1 MVLIHFMFVFEN
13 TYNYVTIQ
21 LRVAVFKE
29 SPPWQGGEGEVL
41 LCLIK
46 TPPTSPCKGEDLN
59 TCN

>member
-29 SPPWQGGEGEVL
+29 SPPWQGGEGE
-41 LCLIK
+41 
-46 TPPTSPCKGEDLN
+46 DLN